1 MSHIPIFSYKQYLDD
16 MMRLKDQGHVDV
28 DIQVARPTSAG
39 SRGLAR
45 SKSFMKDPVHM
56 MGEDVEEQRPSP
68 ANPNPKLES
77 KLLDKPTPTVQDIAK
92 KFNKS
97 TKYILDQLK
106 AGIRVEKEHT
116 DQFEVAMEI
125 ALDHL
130 NERPDYYEV
139 LKSAEKKKITKN
151 EAIKAV
157 LEGVSYSSQTGKLIL
172 PEAIQGNLR
181 IWFESHWTNII
192 KSAKK

>member
-28 DIQVARPTSAG
+28 DIQVARPTSPG
-39 SRGLAR
+39 SRGLR
-45 SKSFMKDPVHM
+45 RIKDFIKDPVHM
-56 MGEDVEEQRPSP
+56 MGE
-68 ANPNPKLES
+68 N
-77 KLLDKPTPTVQDIAK
+77 KLLDKPTPTIQDIAK

-97 TKYILDQLK
+97 TEYILDQLR
-106 AGIRVEKEHT
+106 AGIRVEREHT

-130 NERPDYYEV
+130 NERPDYYKV

-181 IWFESHWTNII
+181 TWFESNWSSITN
-192 KSAKK
+192 KK

>member
-1 MSHIPIFSYKQYLDD
+1 MSQIPIFSYKQYLDD
-16 MMRLKDQGHVDV
+16 MMRLKDHGTVDV
-28 DIQVARPTSAG
+28 DAQVERPNSAG
-39 SRGLAR
+39 SRGLKR
-45 SKSFMKDPVHM
+45 IKNFVKEPVHM
-56 MGEDVEEQRPSP
+56 MGESEI
-68 ANPNPKLES
+68 
-77 KLLDKPTPTVQDIAK
+77 LDKPTPTIQDIAK

-97 TKYILDQLK
+97 TKYILDQLR
-106 AGIRVEKEHT
+106 AGIRVEREHT

-157 LEGVSYSSQTGKLIL
+157 LEGVSYSSQTGELIL

-181 IWFESHWTNII
+181 VWFESNWYNITN
-192 KSAKK
+192 KK

>member
-1 MSHIPIFSYKQYLDD
+1 MSQIPIFSYKQYLDD
-16 MMRLKDQGHVDV
+16 MLRLKDHGTVDV
-28 DIQVARPTSAG
+28 DAQVERPVSAG
-39 SRGLAR
+39 SRGLKR
-45 SKSFMKDPVHM
+45 IKGFVKDPVHL
-56 MGEDVEEQRPSP
+56 MGESEDPRPSP
-68 ANPNPKLES
+68 ASPNPKLES
-77 KLLDKPTPTVQDIAK
+77 NLLDKSTPTIQDIAK

-97 TKYILDQLK
+97 IKYILDQLR
-106 AGIRVEKEHT
+106 AGIRVEREHT

-157 LEGVSYSSQTGKLIL
+157 LESVTYSKTSGELIL
-172 PEAIQGNLR
+172 PEAIQGNLKT
-181 IWFESHWTNII
+181 WFESRWTNIT

>member
-1 MSHIPIFSYKQYLDD
+1 MSQIPIFSYKQYLDD
-16 MMRLKDQGHVDV
+16 MMRLKDHGTVDV
-28 DIQVARPTSAG
+28 DAQVERPISAG
-39 SRGLAR
+39 SRGLKR
-45 SKSFMKDPVHM
+45 IKNFVKDPVHL
-56 MGEDVEEQRPSP
+56 MGESEDPRPSP
-68 ANPNPKLES
+68 ASPNPKLES
-77 KLLDKPTPTVQDIAK
+77 NLLDKPTPTIQDIAK

-97 TKYILDQLK
+97 TKYILDQLR
-106 AGIRVEKEHT
+106 AGIQVEKEHT

-157 LEGVSYSSQTGKLIL
+157 LEGISYSKTSEELIL

-181 IWFESHWTNII
+181 TWFESSWNKI
-192 KSAKK
+192 KNKK

>member
-1 MSHIPIFSYKQYLDD
+1 MPVFSYKQYLDD
-16 MMRLKDQGHVDV
+16 MIRLKDNGHVDV
-28 DIQVARPTSAG
+28 DIHVSKPVSAG
-39 SRGLAR
+39 SRGLR
-45 SKSFMKDPVHM
+45 KLKSFVKDPVHL
-56 MGEDVEEQRPSP
+56 MGEDMEGPRPSP
-68 ANPNPKLES
+68 ANPNPKIEGE
-77 KLLDKPTPTVQDIAK
+77 LLDKPTPTIQDIAK

-97 TKYILDQLK
+97 TKYVLDQLK
-106 AGIRVEKEHT
+106 AGIRVEAEHT

-139 LKSAEKKKITKN
+139 RKSAEKKKITKN

-157 LEGVSYSSQTGKLIL
+157 LEDISYSESSGELIL

-181 IWFESHWTNII
+181 TWFESCWNKI
-192 KSAKK
+192 KNKK

>member
-28 DIQVARPTSAG
+28 DIQVARPTSPG

-45 SKSFMKDPVHM
+45 TKDFVKQPVHM
-56 MGEDVEEQRPSP
+56 MGE
-68 ANPNPKLES
+68 N
-77 KLLDKPTPTVQDIAK
+77 KLLDKPTPTIQDIAK

-97 TKYILDQLK
+97 TTYILDQLRS
-106 AGIRVEKEHT
+106 GIKVEREHT

-130 NERPDYYEV
+130 NERPDYYEM

-157 LEGVSYSSQTGKLIL
+157 LEGVSYSSQTGELIL
-172 PEAIQGNLR
+172 PEAIQGNVR
-181 IWFESHWTNII
+181 TWFEHSWSNITN
-192 KSAKK
+192 KK

>member
-1 MSHIPIFSYKQYLDD
+1 MSSIPIFSYKQYLDD
-16 MMRLKDQGHVDV
+16 MIRLRDHGHVAV
-28 DIQVARPTSAG
+28 DAQVARPTSAG
-39 SRGLAR
+39 SRGLA
-45 SKSFMKDPVHM
+45 KSQHFMKDPVHM
-56 MGEDVEEQRPSP
+56 MGESEGPRPSP

-77 KLLDKPTPTVQDIAK
+77 DLLNKPTPTIQDIAK

-97 TKYILDQLK
+97 TRYILDQLK
-106 AGIRVEKEHT
+106 AGIRVEAEHT
-116 DQFEVAMEI
+116 NQFEVAMEI

-157 LEGVSYSSQTGKLIL
+157 LEGVSYSKTSGELIL

-181 IWFESHWTNII
+181 TWFESRWNNTI
-192 KSAKK
+192 KSTKK

>member
-1 MSHIPIFSYKQYLDD
+1 MIPIFSYKQYLDD

-28 DIQVARPTSAG
+28 DIQVARPTSPG
-39 SRGLAR
+39 SRGLR
-45 SKSFMKDPVHM
+45 RIKDFMKDPVHM
-56 MGEDVEEQRPSP
+56 MGE
-68 ANPNPKLES
+68 N
-77 KLLDKPTPTVQDIAK
+77 KLLDKPTPTIQDIAK

-97 TKYILDQLK
+97 TKYILDQLRS
-106 AGIRVEKEHT
+106 GIRVEREHT

-130 NERPDYYEV
+130 NERPDYYEM

-157 LEGVSYSSQTGKLIL
+157 LEGVSYSPQTGELIL
-172 PEAIQGNLR
+172 LEAIQGNVR
-181 IWFESHWTNII
+181 TWFESNWSNII
-192 KSAKK
+192 NKK

>member
-1 MSHIPIFSYKQYLDD
+1 MIPIFSYKQYLDD

-28 DIQVARPTSAG
+28 DIQVARPTSPG
-39 SRGLAR
+39 SRGLR
-45 SKSFMKDPVHM
+45 RIKDFVKDPVHM
-56 MGEDVEEQRPSP
+56 MGE
-68 ANPNPKLES
+68 N
-77 KLLDKPTPTVQDIAK
+77 KLLDKPTPTIQDIAK

-97 TKYILDQLK
+97 TEYILDQLR
-106 AGIRVEKEHT
+106 AGIRVEREHT

-130 NERPDYYEV
+130 NERPDYYEM

-172 PEAIQGNLR
+172 PEAIQGNVR
-181 IWFESHWTNII
+181 TWFESNWSNITN
-192 KSAKK
+192 KK

>member
-1 MSHIPIFSYKQYLDD
+1 MSQIPIFSYKQYLDD
-16 MMRLKDQGHVDV
+16 MLRLKDYGTVDV
-28 DIQVARPTSAG
+28 DAQVERPISAG
-39 SRGLAR
+39 SRGLKR
-45 SKSFMKDPVHM
+45 IKDFVKDPVHM
-56 MGEDVEEQRPSP
+56 MGESEDSRPSP
-68 ANPNPKLES
+68 TNPNPKMES
-77 KLLDKPTPTVQDIAK
+77 ELLDKPTPTIQDIAK

-97 TKYILDQLK
+97 TKYILDQLR
-106 AGIRVEKEHT
+106 AGIRVEREHT

-157 LEGVSYSSQTGKLIL
+157 LEGVSYSSQTGELIL
-172 PEAIQGNLR
+172 PEAIQGNLKT
-181 IWFESHWTNII
+181 WFESNWNHIV
-192 KSAKK
+192 KSSKK

>member
-1 MSHIPIFSYKQYLDD
+1 MSQIPIFSYKQYLDD
-16 MMRLKDQGHVDV
+16 MLRLKDHGTVDV
-28 DIQVARPTSAG
+28 DAQVERPISAG
-39 SRGLAR
+39 SRGLKR
-45 SKSFMKDPVHM
+45 IKDFVKDPVHM
-56 MGEDVEEQRPSP
+56 MGESEDPRPSP
-68 ANPNPKLES
+68 TNPNPKMES
-77 KLLDKPTPTVQDIAK
+77 ELLDKPTPTIQDIAK

-97 TKYILDQLK
+97 TKYILDQLR
-106 AGIRVEKEHT
+106 AGIRVEREHT

-157 LEGVSYSSQTGKLIL
+157 LEGVSYSSQTGELIL
-172 PEAIQGNLR
+172 PEAIQGNLKT
-181 IWFESHWTNII
+181 WFESNWNHIV
-192 KSAKK
+192 KSSKK

>member
-1 MSHIPIFSYKQYLDD
+1 MIPIFSYKQYLDD

-28 DIQVARPTSAG
+28 DIQVARPTSPG
-39 SRGLAR
+39 SRGLR
-45 SKSFMKDPVHM
+45 RIKDFVKDPVHM
-56 MGEDVEEQRPSP
+56 MGE
-68 ANPNPKLES
+68 N
-77 KLLDKPTPTVQDIAK
+77 KLLDKPTPTIQDIAK

-97 TKYILDQLK
+97 TEYILDQLR
-106 AGIRVEKEHT
+106 AGIRVEREHT

-130 NERPDYYEV
+130 NERPDYYEM

-157 LEGVSYSSQTGKLIL
+157 LEGVGYSAQTGKLIL

-181 IWFESHWTNII
+181 TWFESNWSSITN
-192 KSAKK
+192 KK

>member
-1 MSHIPIFSYKQYLDD
+1 MIPIFSYKQYLDD

-28 DIQVARPTSAG
+28 DIQVARPTSPG
-39 SRGLAR
+39 SRGLR
-45 SKSFMKDPVHM
+45 RIKDFVKDPVHM
-56 MGEDVEEQRPSP
+56 MGE
-68 ANPNPKLES
+68 N
-77 KLLDKPTPTVQDIAK
+77 KLLDKPTPTIQDIAK

-97 TKYILDQLK
+97 TEYILDQLR
-106 AGIRVEKEHT
+106 AGIRVEREHT

-130 NERPDYYEV
+130 NERPDYYEM

-157 LEGVSYSSQTGKLIL
+157 LEGIGYSKTSGELIL
-172 PEAIQGNLR
+172 PEAIQGNVR
-181 IWFESHWTNII
+181 TWFEYRWSNII
-192 KSAKK
+192 NKK

>member
-1 MSHIPIFSYKQYLDD
+1 MSQIPIFSYKQYLDD
-16 MMRLKDQGHVDV
+16 MMRLKDHGTVDV
-28 DIQVARPTSAG
+28 DAQVERPISAG
-39 SRGLAR
+39 SRGLKR
-45 SKSFMKDPVHM
+45 IKNFVKDPVHL
-56 MGEDVEEQRPSP
+56 MGESEDPRPSP
-68 ANPNPKLES
+68 ASPNPKLES
-77 KLLDKPTPTVQDIAK
+77 NLLDKPTPTIQDIAK

-97 TKYILDQLK
+97 TKYILDQLR
-106 AGIRVEKEHT
+106 AGIQVEKEHT

-157 LEGVSYSSQTGKLIL
+157 LESVTYSKTSGELIL
-172 PEAIQGNLR
+172 PEAIQGNLKT
-181 IWFESHWTNII
+181 WFESRWTNIT

>member
-1 MSHIPIFSYKQYLDD
+1 MIPIFSYKQYLDD

-28 DIQVARPTSAG
+28 DIQVARPTSPG
-39 SRGLAR
+39 SRGLR
-45 SKSFMKDPVHM
+45 RIKDFVKDPVHM
-56 MGEDVEEQRPSP
+56 MGE
-68 ANPNPKLES
+68 N
-77 KLLDKPTPTVQDIAK
+77 KLLDKPTPTIQDIAK

-97 TKYILDQLK
+97 TEYILDQLR
-106 AGIRVEKEHT
+106 AGIRVEREHT

-130 NERPDYYEV
+130 NERPDYYEM

-151 EAIKAV
+151 EAIKAI

-172 PEAIQGNLR
+172 PEAIQGNVR
-181 IWFESHWTNII
+181 TWFESNWSNII
-192 KSAKK
+192 NKK

>member
-1 MSHIPIFSYKQYLDD
+1 MSSIPIFSYKQYLDD
-16 MMRLKDQGHVDV
+16 MIRLRDHGHVAV
-28 DIQVARPTSAG
+28 DAQVARPTSAG
-39 SRGLAR
+39 SRGLA
-45 SKSFMKDPVHM
+45 KSQRFMKDPVHM
-56 MGEDVEEQRPSP
+56 MGESEDPRPSP

-77 KLLDKPTPTVQDIAK
+77 DLLDKPTPTIQDIAK

-97 TKYILDQLK
+97 TRYILDQLK
-106 AGIRVEKEHT
+106 AGIRVEAEHT
-116 DQFEVAMEI
+116 NQFEVAMEI

-157 LEGVSYSSQTGKLIL
+157 LEGISYSKTSGELIL

-181 IWFESHWTNII
+181 TWFESHWNNTIR
-192 KSAKK
+192 SAKK

>member
-1 MSHIPIFSYKQYLDD
+1 MSQIPIFSYKQYLDD
-16 MMRLKDQGHVDV
+16 MMRLKDHGTVDV
-28 DIQVARPTSAG
+28 DAQVERPISAG
-39 SRGLAR
+39 SRGLKR
-45 SKSFMKDPVHM
+45 IKNFVKDPVHL
-56 MGEDVEEQRPSP
+56 MGESEDPRPSP
-68 ANPNPKLES
+68 ASPNPKLES
-77 KLLDKPTPTVQDIAK
+77 NLLDKPTPTIQDIAK

-97 TKYILDQLK
+97 TKYILDQLR
-106 AGIRVEKEHT
+106 AGIQVEKEHT

-172 PEAIQGNLR
+172 PEAIQGNVR
-181 IWFESHWTNII
+181 TWFENSWSNITN
-192 KSAKK
+192 KK

>member
-1 MSHIPIFSYKQYLDD
+1 MSQMPIFSYKQYLDD
-16 MMRLKDQGHVDV
+16 MLRLKDHGTVDV
-28 DIQVARPTSAG
+28 DAQVERPISAG
-39 SRGLAR
+39 SRGLKR
-45 SKSFMKDPVHM
+45 IKDFVKDPVHM
-56 MGEDVEEQRPSP
+56 MGEDVEGQRPSP
-68 ANPNPKLES
+68 ASPNPKLEAE
-77 KLLDKPTPTVQDIAK
+77 LLNKPTPTIQDIAK

-97 TKYILDQLK
+97 TKYILDQLR

-157 LEGVSYSSQTGKLIL
+157 LEGITYSKTSGELIL
-172 PEAIQGNLR
+172 PEAIQGDLKT
-181 IWFESHWTNII
+181 WFESRWTSIN

>member
-1 MSHIPIFSYKQYLDD
+1 MNIPIFSYKQYLDD
-16 MMRLKDQGHVDV
+16 MSRLKDHGTKDV
-28 DIQVARPTSAG
+28 DAQLERPISAG
-39 SRGLAR
+39 SRGLKR
-45 SKSFMKDPVHM
+45 IKDFIKDPVHM
-56 MGEDVEEQRPSP
+56 IGE
-68 ANPNPKLES
+68 NT
-77 KLLDKPTPTVQDIAK
+77 LLDKPTPTIQDIAK

-97 TKYILDQLK
+97 TEYILDQLR

-130 NERPDYYEV
+130 NERPDYYKV

-157 LEGVSYSSQTGKLIL
+157 LEGVSYSSQTGELIL
-172 PEAIQGNLR
+172 PEAIQGNVR
-181 IWFESHWTNII
+181 TWFEHSWSNITN
-192 KSAKK
+192 KK

>member
-1 MSHIPIFSYKQYLDD
+1 MSQIPIFSYKQYLDD
-16 MMRLKDQGHVDV
+16 MMRLKDHGTVDV
-28 DIQVARPTSAG
+28 DAQVERPISAG
-39 SRGLAR
+39 SRGLKR
-45 SKSFMKDPVHM
+45 IKNFVKDPVHL
-56 MGEDVEEQRPSP
+56 MGESEDPRPSP

-77 KLLDKPTPTVQDIAK
+77 NPLDKPTPTIQDIAK

-97 TKYILDQLK
+97 TKYILDQLR
-106 AGIRVEKEHT
+106 AGIRVEREHT

-151 EAIKAV
+151 ERLDKEEKYSRT
-157 LEGVSYSSQTGKLIL
+157 LSVSCNSSRQ
-172 PEAIQGNLR
+172 
-181 IWFESHWTNII
+181 
-192 KSAKK
+192 

>member
-1 MSHIPIFSYKQYLDD
+1 MSQIPIFSYKQYLDD
-16 MMRLKDQGHVDV
+16 MMRLKDHGTVDV
-28 DIQVARPTSAG
+28 DAQVQRPISAG
-39 SRGLAR
+39 SRGLR
-45 SKSFMKDPVHM
+45 RIKDFVKSPVHM
-56 MGEDVEEQRPSP
+56 MGESEDTRPSP

-77 KLLDKPTPTVQDIAK
+77 ELLDKPTPTIQDIAK

-97 TKYILDQLK
+97 TKYILDQLR

-157 LEGVSYSSQTGKLIL
+157 LEGISYSKTSGELIL
-172 PEAIQGNLR
+172 PEAIQGDLR
-181 IWFESHWTNII
+181 GWFESRW
-192 KSAKK
+192 AKYKK

>member
-1 MSHIPIFSYKQYLDD
+1 MSNIPIFSYKQYLDD
-16 MMRLKDQGHVDV
+16 MMRLKDQGHVGV

-45 SKSFMKDPVHM
+45 IKGFMKEPVHM
-56 MGEDVEEQRPSP
+56 MGE
-68 ANPNPKLES
+68 N
-77 KLLDKPTPTVQDIAK
+77 KLLDKPTPTIQDIAK

-97 TKYILDQLK
+97 TKYILDQLR
-106 AGIRVEKEHT
+106 AGIRVEREHT

-130 NERPDYYEV
+130 NERPDYYEM

-157 LEGVSYSSQTGKLIL
+157 LEGVSYSSQTGELIL

-181 IWFESHWTNII
+181 FWFESNWSNLIN
-192 KSAKK
+192 KK

>member
-1 MSHIPIFSYKQYLDD
+1 MSQIPIFSYKQYLDD
-16 MMRLKDQGHVDV
+16 MLRLKDHGTVDV
-28 DIQVARPTSAG
+28 DAQVERPVSAG
-39 SRGLAR
+39 SRGLKR
-45 SKSFMKDPVHM
+45 IKSFVKDPVHL
-56 MGEDVEEQRPSP
+56 MGEEMEGPRPSP

-77 KLLDKPTPTVQDIAK
+77 DLLDRPTPTIQDIAK

-97 TKYILDQLK
+97 TKYILDQLR
-106 AGIRVEKEHT
+106 AGLRVEREHT

-157 LEGVSYSSQTGKLIL
+157 LEGVSYSKTSGELIL

-181 IWFESHWTNII
+181 IWFESYW
-192 KSAKK
+192 AKVKKKK